1 MRYLDFERPLEELDR
16 IIQQQKQYH
25 QKTGLDMSGEIE
37 ALERKRHQ
45 LIRDIFYNLTP
56 YQRIQL
62 ARHPERPYCLDYI
75 QLMMDDF
82 IEFHGDRGF
91 ADDPAIVAGMA
102 SLDGRTVMIVG
113 HQKGRDTEENIKRN
127 FGMANPEG
135 FRKAIRLMEMAE
147 RFQKPVICFIDSAG
161 AYPGIGAE
169 ERGQAEAIAR
179 NLMLMSQIKTPII
192 VVVTGEGGS
201 GGALAIGVGD
211 RILILQNAYYA
222 VCTPEACAA
231 IIFKDRTKASTA
243 VSSMRIMAEDL
254 LELGVID
261 EIIPEPLGGA
271 HQNWRE
277 TADHLKAALI
287 KNLDLL
293 AKIPRDQVSH
303 QRYAKF
309 RVMGEFE
316 DPQRR
321 PLTIPTPVAEGG
333 NQLGHSPN
341 GGIDPG
347 LPGLSAV
354 VGV

>member
-1 MRYLDFERPLEELDR
+1 MRYLDFERPVEELDR
-16 IIQQQKQYH
+16 LIQQQKDYQ
-25 QKTGLDMSGEIE
+25 QKTGLNMTGEIE

-75 QLMMDDF
+75 RLMTTDF
-82 IEFHGDRGF
+82 VELHGDRAFG
-91 ADDPAIVAGMA
+91 DDPAMVGGFAN
-102 SLDGRTVMIVG
+102 LDGRTVMIIG
-113 HQKGRDTEENIKRN
+113 HQKGRDTEENLRRN

-135 FRKAIRLMEMAE
+135 FRKALRLMQMAE
-147 RFQKPVICFIDSAG
+147 RFHKPVICFIDSAG
-161 AYPGIGAE
+161 AYPGVGAE

-179 NLMLMSQIKTPII
+179 NLMVISQLKTPIV

-201 GGALAIGVGD
+201 GGALAIAVGD

-231 IIFKDRTKASTA
+231 ILFKDRAKASTA
-243 VSSMRIMAEDL
+243 VSSMKITPEDL

-271 HQNWRE
+271 HQNWQE
-277 TADHLKAALI
+277 AADSLKQAIIQNIDMLSPIPPDQLI
-287 KNLDLL
+287 E
-293 AKIPRDQVSH
+293 

-309 RVMGEFE
+309 RAMGEFE
-316 DPQRR
+316 DTQKR
-321 PLTIPTPVAEGG
+321 PLTIP
-333 NQLGHSPN
+333 NHSN
-341 GGIDPG
+341 SGISVENDSREPD
-347 LPGLSAV
+347 LSAAIA
-354 VGV
+354 